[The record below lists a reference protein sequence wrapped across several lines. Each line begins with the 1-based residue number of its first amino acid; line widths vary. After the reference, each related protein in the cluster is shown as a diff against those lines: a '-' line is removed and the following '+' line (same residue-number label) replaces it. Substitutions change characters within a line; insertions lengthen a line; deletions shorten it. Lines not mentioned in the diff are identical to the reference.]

1 MHTPLWSNRRM
12 PAVPLRTVDVFPT
25 VLHWLGV
32 PVPAGIDGELVWEA

>member
-1 MHTPLWSNRRM
+1 M

-32 PVPAGIDGELVWEA
+32 RVPDGIDGELVWEAR